1 MLKCIR
7 TKTCDMWKMQ
17 QHFIYVLIT
26 RGENVSTTDSSTGQT
41 IIGLEVN
48 SAEDIDRK
56 TTHTHTLANSSK

>member
-17 QHFIYVLIT
+17 QHFINVLIT

>member
-1 MLKCIR
+1 
-7 TKTCDMWKMQ
+7 MWKMQ
-17 QHFIYVLIT
+17 QHFINVLIT